1 MGRKR
6 KDFSD
11 KFKIEV
17 AKEALK
23 KRAKETEVA
32 AKYNISPSTL
42 SEWMEL
48 FLDGKLET
56 EEQKALREEN
66 EKLRAKQY
74 EMLAARIAACCR
86 MLRLLLAQNPFIFR
100 VRICARQG
108 M

>member
-32 AKYNISPSTL
+32 AKYNIAPSTL

-56 EEQKALREEN
+56 
-66 EKLRAKQY
+66 
-74 EMLAARIAACCR
+74 
-86 MLRLLLAQNPFIFR
+86 
-100 VRICARQG
+100 
-108 M
+108 

>member
-32 AKYNISPSTL
+32 AKYNIAPSTL

-56 EEQKALREEN
+56 EEYQDR
-66 EKLRAKQY
+66 
-74 EMLAARIAACCR
+74 LAWTLHMGI
-86 MLRLLLAQNPFIFR
+86 MEYLNQE
-100 VRICARQG
+100 Q
-108 M
+108 

>member
-32 AKYNISPSTL
+32 AKYNIAPSTL
-42 SEWMEL
+42 SEWREL
-48 FLDGKLET
+48 FRDGKLET

-66 EKLRAKQY
+66 EKLRAVR
-74 EMLAARIAACCR
+74 ARRFQPHLSSAEIAKS
-86 MLRLLLAQNPFIFR
+86 
-100 VRICARQG
+100 
-108 M
+108 